1 MEKKDSKKTNYRMKL
16 FGGILL
22 FVLFLAAFCQAGIR
36 MQGDFQTVPGRS
48 GASLYAVRVPTG
60 SGLSIES
67 PPAWINTSGLV
78 NAAPDGMTSGTALC
92 LSTASSS
99 YVLNGKMVHP
109 SSAGVYFTATET
121 GIIDTSVSNEERIE
135 VSPKFGRDS
144 ANGEVLTSPSIQF
157 LAKSAGYTRVK
168 LTGEELLK
176 WTEVSME
183 AITVTTPAAFN
194 ASGEAITSPQ
204 SVTIQVPVTVQKSR
218 IDTLTPGS
226 IDVFVQP
233 RFFKQNGTA
242 ETEMTT
248 NPAEMGTYRYRTT
261 ASPATIMTNVFKASK
276 TDDKFKIRY
285 LLTSSPSITRE
296 TLENESYVFSD
307 NETASFEDGN
317 FLVTTKEGGT
327 MEVTNIHKLAGSYYV
342 WMYMDGFTDP
352 NGAVKPVCV
361 RLVYE
366 TTLEDLVLELD
377 IDPKKNR
384 DQSNMSELFNIG
396 NLNQYFSTDRD
407 GVVAH
412 YNGSDPHNGIVRL
425 GSDPTMN
432 TKQKRKTG
440 KGRILFTCQQDN
452 DFLLKSDGSYYQAG
466 DTFSAWVLAIDKIAF
481 KVNDPD
487 NISNLPIRPVT
498 ETSIKLAATG
508 KASLNYVY
516 TTVTSPIWKSLDPS
530 VVLVKDG
537 ILTGVKVGQ
546 TDVTATVTEG
556 GESQTILCHVNVV
569 SASEVLAL
577 DKTTYEATIGLP
589 FYLTAKGTGVSAC
602 KWVID
607 DPTVLKFEEE
617 SMDGKST
624 AKVIP
629 LKKGKAV
636 ISIYNVEEAI
646 VASCSVEVKYAATKI
661 EFANGLKKLSLNQS
675 VGTYQ
680 LAVVLTPT
688 DPFAQIQYEVSDT
701 KVATVS
707 DTGLLTLKSPG
718 NTTVTVFPKYNPNN
732 IHATLNL
739 TVTQQVNGIKLDT
752 TSINLAVG
760 KTQKLT
766 YTLNPKEPTIKT
778 VKWNTMNSKIATVK
792 DGIVTAKSPGQTYIT
807 VTTDDGKYT
816 ANCMVTVTQEATAV
830 KLDVSSLTIRVGDVY
845 YVQTTFTP
853 KNATTAKLTWTSQDP
868 SICTV
873 TNSGKVTG
881 VAPGKTTI
889 LVKTAAGEVVSL
901 YVTVQQGVTGLS
913 LDYQEKNVVVGRK
926 FKLTPTFTPENP
938 TNQIVKWE
946 SSNSSVASVNEK
958 GKVQTLKP
966 GMTII
971 TCTSEDGGYVAACAV
986 TVRQLITS
994 IKLNKSSYKL
1004 GVGKSVQLK
1013 ATLDSNDVTNP
1024 TLKWV
1029 SSDNKVAAVDKNG
1042 KVTGKKIGRCKITAM
1057 AKDGSDAEASCQIQ
1071 VVKQVSGIRLSLTT
1085 LRLIEGSTKRI
1096 RASVS
1101 PKDATYRSVKW
1112 ESEDENIATIDSNG
1126 NVYAVKEGSC
1136 RIYAK
1141 AKDNGK
1147 AKAYCWVYVT
1157 PKVPSTGIT
1166 ISQKDIVMVKGQTEG
1181 LLVSV
1186 QPANTTDR
1194 LRYSSD
1200 NKAVAYVDGS
1210 GRIHAV
1216 KSGVANVTVIATSGQ
1231 QATAKVTVVG
1241 LNKTNITM
1249 KIYDK
1254 DTLWVEEVTSG
1265 VMWQS
1270 EDPSV
1275 VSVQNGEITSRKPGS
1290 TDIIATFKGV
1300 RLVCHVTVLNDL

>member
-1 MEKKDSKKTNYRMKL
+1 MENRHSKKTNYRTKL
-16 FGGILL
+16 WGGILFL
-22 FVLFLAAFCQAGIR
+22 VLFLAALCQFCTRMEGEFHPIRQKAG
-36 MQGDFQTVPGRS
+36 TP
-48 GASLYAVRVPTG
+48 LYAVPVATG
-60 SGLSIES
+60 SGVDIKS
-67 PPAWINTSGLV
+67 PPLWVSPAGLV
-78 NAAPDGMTSGTALC
+78 TAVPDGKISGTALC
-92 LSTASSS
+92 LPSASSS
-99 YVLNGKMVHP
+99 HVLTGRDVHP
-109 SSAGVYFTATET
+109 SSAGVYFTATGT
-121 GIIDTSVSNEERIE
+121 AIDTVSNKDRIE
-135 VSPKFGRDS
+135 ISPKFGKIP
-144 ANGEVLTSPSIQF
+144 AQGEVTTSSSVLIQ
-157 LAKSAGYTRVK
+157 AISAGYSRIN
-168 LTGEELLK
+168 LTGEQLLK

-183 AITVTTPAAFN
+183 AITITTPAAVD
-194 ASGEAITSPQ
+194 ASGVAITPPTSA
-204 SVTIQVPVTVQKSR
+204 TIHVPVQVQKSR
-218 IDTLTPGS
+218 TETLTKGAL
-226 IDVFVQP
+226 DVFVQP
-233 RFFKQNGTA
+233 RFLKQNGTA

-248 NPAEMGTYRYRTT
+248 NPAAMDTYRYRTT
-261 ASPATIMTNVFKASK
+261 ASPATIMTNVYQA
-276 TDDKFKIRY
+276 TEARDHYKIRY
-285 LLTSSPSITRE
+285 LLTSSASITRE
-296 TLENESYVFSD
+296 KLENESVLFSD
-307 NETASFEDGN
+307 DQTMPFDQGN
-317 FLVTTKEGGT
+317 FLVTSKKGGT
-327 MEVTNIHKLAGSYYV
+327 LEVTNIHKLAGVYYV

-366 TTLEDLVLELD
+366 TTLEDLILELD

-384 DQSNMSELFNIG
+384 DKSNMSELYNIG
-396 NLNQYFSTDRD
+396 NLNQYFSTSRD

-412 YNGSDPHNGIVRL
+412 YDDSDPHNGIVHL
-425 GSDPTMN
+425 GSDHSMT
-432 TKQKRKTG
+432 QKSNRKTG
-440 KGRILFTCQQDN
+440 KGRILFTCKENN
-452 DFLLKSDGSYYQAG
+452 DFLLKSDGTYYQEG
-466 DTFSAWVLAIDKIAF
+466 DTFSAWVLAIDRIAF
-481 KVNDPD
+481 KVTDPD

-498 ETSIKLAATG
+498 ETSIKIAATG

-516 TTVTSPIWKSLDPS
+516 TTVTSPIWKSKDPS

-556 GESQTILCHVNVV
+556 GESQTVICHVNVV

-577 DKTTYEATIGLP
+577 DKTTYEATVGLP
-589 FYLTAKGTGVSAC
+589 FYLTAKGSGVSAC

-661 EFANGLKKLSLNQS
+661 EFANGIKKLSLNQS

-688 DPFAQIQYEVSDT
+688 DPYAEIQYEVSDT
-701 KVATVS
+701 KVATIS
-707 DTGLLTLKSPG
+707 NTGLLTLKSPG

-792 DGIVTAKSPGQTYIT
+792 DGLVTAKAPGQTYIT

-816 ANCMVTVTQEATAV
+816 ANCMVTVTQEATAI

-881 VAPGKTTI
+881 VGPGKTTV

-901 YVTVQQGVTGLS
+901 YVTVQQGVTGLD

-926 FKLTPTFTPENP
+926 FKLTPTFTPANP
-938 TNQIVKWE
+938 TNQTVKWE
-946 SSNSSVASVNEK
+946 SSNSSVASVNAN

-971 TCTSEDGGYVAACAV
+971 TCTSDDGGYVAACAV

-994 IKLNKSSYKL
+994 IKLNKSAYKL
-1004 GVGKSVQLK
+1004 GIGKSVQLK

-1029 SSDNKVAAVDKNG
+1029 SSNNKVATVDKNG
-1042 KVTGKKIGRCKITAM
+1042 KVTGKALGKCKITAM

-1071 VVKQVSGIRLSLTT
+1071 VVKQVSEIRLSLTT

-1096 RASVS
+1096 RATVH

-1112 ESEDENIATIDSNG
+1112 KSEDEGIVTVDSNG

-1136 RIYAK
+1136 RIYARS
-1141 AKDNGK
+1141 KDNGK

-1166 ISQKDIVMVKGQTEG
+1166 ISQQDIVMVKGQTEG

-1200 NKAVAYVDGS
+1200 NRAVAYVDGS
-1210 GRIHAV
+1210 GRVHAV

-1241 LNKTNITM
+1241 LNKNNITM

-1275 VSVQNGEITSRKPGS
+1275 VSVQNGQIVSRKAGS
-1290 TDIIATFKGV
+1290 TDIVATFKGV
-1300 RLVCHVTVLNDL
+1300 RLVCHVTVLNDY